1 MDLAQKELYETD
13 NIIVGNGE
21 VPALVTDD
29 GVVWVLP
36 GGQHTSSRFEAIKVA
51 TLLNIMIGEKFRKRT
66 KRHFRR

>member
-1 MDLAQKELYETD
+1 MDLALKELYETD

-21 VPALVTDD
+21 VPGLKTEA

-36 GGQHTSSRFEAIKVA
+36 GGQHTSSRVEAIEVA
-51 TLLNIMIGEKFRKRT
+51 TQLNWLIGEKFRKQT

>member
-1 MDLAQKELYETD
+1 MELAQQELYETD

-21 VPALVTDD
+21 VPGLKTEA

-36 GGQHTSSRFEAIKVA
+36 GGQRTSSRFEAIKVA
-51 TLLNIMIGEKFRKRT
+51 TELNILIGETFRKRT

>member
-1 MDLAQKELYETD
+1 MDQALKELYETD

-21 VPALVTDD
+21 VPGIKTES

-36 GGQHTSSRFEAIKVA
+36 GGQRTSNRLEAICVA
-51 TLLNIMIGEKFRKRT
+51 NQLNHLIGENFRKQT